1 MFPVEIS
8 LDQPTGGDLAATM
21 ATMREWLDHQ
31 RVEPVLF
38 RHIAKLRGVVFEVVF
53 ASKVEADS
61 FAQAF
66 GGMVG

>member
-1 MFPVEIS
+1 MFAVEIS
-8 LDQPTGGDLAATM
+8 LDRPAGGDLAVTM

-38 RHIAKLRGVVFEVVF
+38 RHTAKAQGVVFEVVF
-53 ASKVEADS
+53 ASKAEADA